1 MKKRFI
7 ICLLII
13 ASLFTCLACRPKV
26 DDNVKT
32 DDNAKTESQEKE
44 ETQEQETADPLK
56 LFAMKGPTAMSLV
69 GFYEDKDYDLNITA
83 SIEDQIAALKKGEGD
98 VYLIPSTLY
107 AKLKNSGMDLKVLS
121 SNTGNVLSLIGFSYL
136 DSLTHLKGKTL
147 ALSGRGAVPEI
158 IFNKILKSSGLSPE
172 DLNVIYLDSP
182 TEAGPIIKQNKDAFL
197 LLPQPFASALMQKVE
212 GLTFAKDIESFWA
225 EKNLP
230 EIVTSV
236 IVCTEN
242 KYAEK
247 TDKIEKFIENYQAS
261 IKNIYKESHLYTRTI
276 GKMGIVPEKIAADA
290 LSEIRMSSYRDQE
303 LKDLLDN
310 FFQMILEENP
320 DLIGGKIPTYD

>member
-1 MKKRFI
+1 MRKRFF
-7 ICLLII
+7 ICLLVI
-13 ASLFTCLACRPKV
+13 ATLFTCLACRLKV
-26 DDNVKT
+26 DDNVNT
-32 DDNAKTESQEKE
+32 DESVKTENQEKQE
-44 ETQEQETADPLK
+44 AQEQRDADPLK
-56 LFAMKGPTAMSLV
+56 LFAMKGPTAMSLA
-69 GFYEDKDYDLNITA
+69 GFYENTDYQLNITS
-83 SIEDQIAALKKGEGD
+83 SIEDQLAALKKGEGD
-98 VYLIPSTLY
+98 IYLIPSNLF
-107 AKLKNSGMDLKVLS
+107 AKLKNTGMDLKVLS
-121 SNTGNVLSLIGFSYL
+121 SNTGNVLSLIGFSKL
-136 DSLTHLKGKTL
+136 DDLADLKGKTL

-158 IFNKILKSSGLSPE
+158 IFNQLLKSSGLSPE

-197 LLPQPFASALMQKVE
+197 LLPQPFASALMQKVQ
-212 GLTFAKDIESFWA
+212 GLMIAKDIESFWA

-236 IVCTEN
+236 IVCTED

-247 TDKIEKFIENYQAS
+247 TDKIEKFIESYQDTIEN
-261 IKNIYKESHLYTRTI
+261 IKADPDFYAEII
-276 GKMGIVPEKIAADA
+276 GKMDIVPEKIAADA
-290 LSEIRMSSYRDQE
+290 LTRIKFSSHRDKE